1 MPQLDE
7 TIADLVTAN
16 RILAMEGVLDG
27 FGHVSI
33 RHPTDTGRYLMSRSI
48 APALV
53 TAADVVE
60 HTLANEVV
68 HANDRDKKLY
78 YERWIHGE
86 VYKARPD
93 VGAVVHSH
101 SPTVVPFASTTAP
114 LRPLLHNASFLGF
127 GAPVFEIRDFVPNSD
142 LMISTAALGKAMADT
157 MGPRAEVV
165 LLRGHGNVVVGPT
178 IQIAV
183 FRAYYA
189 EINARQQ
196 LQAMMLDRD
205 HVTYMDHG
213 ECETTDKVMQSVAG
227 RPWDLWKS
235 KVAKL

>member
-1 MPQLDE
+1 
-7 TIADLVTAN
+7 
-16 RILAMEGVLDG
+16 
-27 FGHVSI
+27 
-33 RHPTDTGRYLMSRSI
+33 
-48 APALV
+48 
-53 TAADVVE
+53 
-60 HTLANEVV
+60 
-68 HANDRDKKLY
+68 
-78 YERWIHGE
+78 
-86 VYKARPD
+86 
-93 VGAVVHSH
+93 
-101 SPTVVPFASTTAP
+101 
-114 LRPLLHNASFLGF
+114 
-127 GAPVFEIRDFVPNSD
+127 
-142 LMISTAALGKAMADT
+142 MISTAALGKAMADA

-183 FRAYYA
+183 FRAYYT

-205 HVTYMDHG
+205 HVAYMDAG